1 MMLISMQRPPTIASV
16 GDLVND
22 PWSSSAPKLRHE
34 QKEYP
39 PWAEQGLEPSS
50 NCSSIT
56 IHPGVVQHKVADVV
70 VKVEVFSDLTF
81 GLLDDLKGPT
91 QLAHDDPAP
100 LSANGLTRGRRLVLY
115 NCISQKSA
123 YTNISHFI
131 CIYLNELP
139 TQKLVHIQG
148 LDVVALAVNV
158 LLMYFSQTARHI
170 DKESESGGRISH
182 SHPTLLSHLLQK

>member
-1 MMLISMQRPPTIASV
+1 
-16 GDLVND
+16 
-22 PWSSSAPKLRHE
+22 
-34 QKEYP
+34 
-39 PWAEQGLEPSS
+39 
-50 NCSSIT
+50 
-56 IHPGVVQHKVADVV
+56 VVQHKVADVV

-115 NCISQKSA
+115 YCISQKSA
-123 YTNISHFI
+123 HTNISHFK
-131 CIYLNELP
+131 CRYLNKLP

-158 LLMYFSQTARHI
+158 LLIYFGQTARHI
-170 DKESESGGRISH
+170 GKESESGGRISQSLGILH
-182 SHPTLLSHLLQK
+182 YFHICFKNNPTLQGDKALGRQHDSQRTQLVQN